1 MKTRLLTGVP
11 AALALIALVLWGS
24 FGLLRVVVVLIAGL
38 AYLEFDSLM
47 LPRRS
52 ILRKTLMFIL
62 VSFQVF
68 QLGGDYLTGFHTYI
82 VSSVLIFSSGILGQ
96 ARSGQF
102 ETAMKELSGQWLG
115 FSYITMMFGFLFSI
129 VSWPE
134 VGRTYLILL
143 FLIVFVGD
151 TAAYF
156 GGITWGK
163 RKLASEISPKKT
175 IEGSVSAILASMI
188 AALIWTRFVYPDSMS
203 LGQYWCLMLMTPAL
217 SILAQLGDLFESVL
231 KRSQMQKDSGTFL
244 PGHGGILDRVDG
256 LALTAPVFYLCLYYL
271 WEIA

>member
-1 MKTRLLTGVP
+1 MKTRLLTGIP
-11 AALALIALVLWGS
+11 AAAALVALVFWGS
-24 FGLLRVVVVLIAGL
+24 FGLLRLVVVLIGAF

-47 LPRRS
+47 FARKSLIRR
-52 ILRKTLMFIL
+52 TLMFGAVALQI
-62 VSFQVF
+62 F
-68 QLGGDYLTGFHTYI
+68 QLGGDYLTAFHSY
-82 VSSVLIFSSGILGQ
+82 VFLMVLILSSGVLGQ

-102 ETAMKELSGQWLG
+102 EMAVKEVTHQCLG
-115 FSYITMMFGFLFSI
+115 FSYIVLMFGFLFSI
-129 VSWPE
+129 ASWPE
-134 VGRTYLILL
+134 VGRSYLILL

-156 GGITWGK
+156 GGMKWGK

-175 IEGSVSAILASMI
+175 IEGATSAILASVI
-188 AALIWTRFVYPDSMS
+188 VTLIWIRWGYPETMFADK
-203 LGQYWCLMLMTPAL
+203 YWRIILLAPVL

-256 LALTAPVFYLCLYYL
+256 LVFAAPIFYLCLYYL
-271 WEIA
+271 WETG